1 VARSSVRDRRRAW
14 RPRRSSGRGGV
25 ARAED
30 GSWGRLRRWRAGER
44 HVGRRK
50 QEVVLESLRRRAAAR
65 ISSGRPRTTW
75 RGYGVASAGSGKAA
89 ASGGAARGSGQ
100 SSAGAAGRRTWP
112 GSGGGVRQRKN
123 RGGRE
128 RGRRRGTRL

>member
-1 VARSSVRDRRRAW
+1 
-14 RPRRSSGRGGV
+14 V

-30 GSWGRLRRWRAGER
+30 GSWGRLRRRRAGER

-50 QEVVLESLRRRAAAR
+50 QEVALESLRWRAAAG
-65 ISSGRPRTTW
+65 ISSGRSWTTW
-75 RGYGVASAGSGKAA
+75 RGQGVASAGSGKVA

-100 SSAGAAGRRTWP
+100 SSAEAAGRRTWP
-112 GSGGGVRQRKN
+112 GSGGGVRQRRN